1 MTTNRGRAVLRL
13 LALLVSL
20 AAIAAACGS
29 DNDSA
34 TTGTDTS
41 DAPDSTDDSDG
52 ADTSDGQDSTDNSDG
67 ADTSETPDVDPGE
80 PLTASFKGVSETT
93 ITVGVAML
101 DFAILE
107 ELGFVPAGWG
117 DQQAVWEALI
127 ADLNAKGGIRG
138 RQVEAVYEFY
148 SPIDPAD
155 ATRACTALTEDNDVF
170 AVLGGFVGPLA
181 GTVDPCITG
190 LNETILVGGDQNA
203 EELSQSVAPWYQPGA
218 SAEASTEILL
228 NLLGETG
235 RLDGAKVFVLG
246 GQADEAGHDPAI
258 RALEDRGVE
267 VVGDDIIVA
276 ADGDTPAQDSELQII
291 TEQIKNSGATAVF
304 IHGIPSASIRGLG
317 AAGLTTQLDIWS
329 NNIAGLNNLGATIA
343 DKSIADG
350 VLAAS
355 GPDDTS
361 IFEDPLYQSQ
371 CSEVVAAAVPDAD
384 IRTPQDYAEEDENWF
399 NPIRRYCRHLDL
411 FVQIADAAGP
421 VLTQESFV
429 AGAETLT
436 DFSMPG
442 TPNASLSAEKL
453 FAEDSFALAEY
464 DSTAGD
470 GMAIPIGEPIDIF
483 P

>member
-1 MTTNRGRAVLRL
+1 MTITRGRGVPRL
-13 LALLVSL
+13 LALLTSL
-20 AAIAAACGS
+20 TLIAAACGS
-29 DNDSA
+29 DND
-34 TTGTDTS
+34 TGGESPGTETSEAPDSPESPDDS
-41 DAPDSTDDSDG
+41 DAPDDPD
-52 ADTSDGQDSTDNSDG
+52 
-67 ADTSETPDVDPGE
+67 TPDAPEADPDA
-80 PLTASFKGVSETT
+80 PLTASYKGVSETT

-101 DFAILE
+101 DFAILKD
-107 ELGFVPAGWG
+107 LGLVPAGWG

-127 ADLNAKGGIRG
+127 ADLNDNGGIQG

-155 ATRACTALTEDNDVF
+155 ATRVCTALTEDNDVF

-228 NLLGETG
+228 NLLAETG
-235 RLDGAKVFVLG
+235 RLDGARVFVLG

-258 RALEDRGVE
+258 RALEDRGIE

-276 ADGDTPAQDSELQII
+276 PDGDTPAQDSELQII
-291 TEQIKNSGATAVF
+291 TEQIKNSAATAVL
-304 IHGIPSASIRGLG
+304 IHGTPSAAIRGLG
-317 AAGLTTQLDIWS
+317 AAGLNTELDIWS
-329 NNIAGLNNLGATIA
+329 NNIASLNNLGATIA
-343 DKSIADG
+343 DKSIANG

-355 GPDDTS
+355 GPDDTA
-361 IFEDPLYQSQ
+361 IFDDPLYQSQ
-371 CSEVVAAAVPDAD
+371 CSDVVATAVPDAD

-399 NPIRRYCRHLDL
+399 NPIRRYCRHLSL
-411 FVQIADAAGP
+411 FTQIADAAGP
-421 VLTQESFV
+421 VLTQDSFV

-442 TPNASLSAEKL
+442 SPNASLSADKL

-464 DSTAGD
+464 DAAAGD
-470 GMAIPIGEPIDIF
+470 GMAVPISESIDIF